1 MSLIK
6 SKKTNLP
13 SWPAMGSVLADFF
26 DNDAFFDS
34 DLIRKEWVP
43 AVNIKENEKDFE
55 IELAAPGLNK
65 KDFKI
70 SVANG
75 MMTISSEKEE
85 KTEEEKENY
94 TRREFSYR
102 SFRRSFRLPEN
113 VDENKIKASYQN
125 GVLML
130 KVAKSVP
137 GPVKT
142 TKVIEV
148 E

>member
-1 MSLIK
+1 
-6 SKKTNLP
+6 
-13 SWPAMGSVLADFF
+13 MGTVLADFF

-43 AVNIKENEKDFE
+43 AVNIIENEKDFE
-55 IELAAPGLNK
+55 IELAAPGLSK
-65 KDFKI
+65 KDFNI
-70 SVANG
+70 SVAEG

-85 KTEEEKENY
+85 KTEEQKENY

-113 VDENKIKASYQN
+113 VDENQINASYQN

-130 KVAKSVP
+130 KIAKTVP
-137 GPVKT
+137 GLAKAS
-142 TKVIEV
+142 KVIEV
-148 E
+148 K